1 MHVRHKKTT
10 VLNWLFCK
18 TDPAKSTILLKWELQ
33 VRTKQMLLIVLT
45 FRQEMQFVE
54 MFSLKVSQFNHGR
67 KEIQGHNFKLLLPH
81 AYYTILILDY
91 SYMYMF
97 DSISIV
103 L

>member
-1 MHVRHKKTT
+1 MS
-10 VLNWLFCK
+10 WLFYI

-54 MFSLKVSQFNHGR
+54 MFSLKVCQFNQGR
-67 KEIQGHNFKLLLPH
+67 KIFTSSEIPGHNFKLLLMH
-81 AYYTILILDY
+81 AYYIILDY
-91 SYMYMF
+91 LYMYMF